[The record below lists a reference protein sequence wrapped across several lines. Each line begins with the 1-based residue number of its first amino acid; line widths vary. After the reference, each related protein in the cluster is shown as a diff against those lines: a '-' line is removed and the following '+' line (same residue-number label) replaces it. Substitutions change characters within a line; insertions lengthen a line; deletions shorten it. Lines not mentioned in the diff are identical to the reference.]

1 MKATVDNLARGAHGV
16 LRLSVACGTLSGMDA
31 EKWLPVD
38 CAPGYEI
45 SEDGRV
51 RCWRPRNRMAA
62 APSEPRAVRTWVN
75 HRGYEM
81 VTLHR
86 GSRSDTVHRCV
97 HQLVLEAF
105 VGHREPDQE
114 VRHLNGKKT
123 DNTLANLAWGTKRE
137 NASDRVRH
145 GTHGIGERNP
155 FAKLTEADVRE
166 IRRRALA
173 GEVSHEIAKD
183 FACNARNVRSIK
195 AGRAWAHLWKN
206 EEAPHG

>member
-1 MKATVDNLARGAHGV
+1 MVATVGNLARTAHGV
-16 LRLSVACGTLSGMDA
+16 LRLSDACGTLSGMDA
-31 EKWLPVD
+31 EKWLAVG

-45 SEDGRV
+45 SNDGRV
-51 RCWRPRNRMAA
+51 RCWRPRNRMAS
-62 APSEPRAVRTWVN
+62 APSEPRAVRTWIN

-105 VGHREPDQE
+105 VGHRQPGQE
-114 VRHLNGKKT
+114 VRHLNGKRT
-123 DNTLANLAWGTKRE
+123 DNTIANLAWGTKRE

-155 FAKLTEADVRE
+155 FAKLTEAEVRE

-173 GEVSHEIAKD
+173 GEVSRVIARD
-183 FACNARNVRSIK
+183 FACDARNVRSIK
-195 AGRAWAHLWKN
+195 TGRTWAHLWKN
-206 EEAPHG
+206 EEAAHG